1 LSGSDPSVANNYNKM
16 STTEIKEHLNK
27 QNQELRQEF
36 TVLNDIRPVP
46 EETNKYDILKRLRMK
61 LGKSKEEFQKIFE
74 LYRNMLGQNN
84 TLEP

>member
-1 LSGSDPSVANNYNKM
+1 MSGSDPSVANNYNKM

>member
-1 LSGSDPSVANNYNKM
+1 M

>member
-1 LSGSDPSVANNYNKM
+1 M
-16 STTEIKEHLNK
+16 STTEIKEHRNK
-27 QNQELRQEF
+27 HNQELRQEF

-46 EETNKYDILKRLRMK
+46 EEKNKYDILKRLRRK

-84 TLEP
+84 TMEP